1 MLAPVFASDCL
12 FAFSFP
18 GSMPTRVKADLSAL
32 DVRVGG
38 ASDMPG
44 LHKLLSAAGRKL
56 SFTHEHMQADLE
68 AGFFFCL
75 VAAACDELA
84 GAIVYFTLWDV
95 CRCLRLF
102 YMEDFY
108 VQQAWRRCGVGRA
121 LMGSLLDLA
130 RASHSVA
137 VDFRMPVA
145 ACRAAS
151 NICTFFGAQYC
162 TDLISIALD
171 VDAMRCV
178 ANAEGSDACVTVR
191 TMPSDRGGASQLIRE
206 LAAEEGQ
213 EEHCVDG
220 PLPLAAEG
228 AADCAGAPPR
238 PDARFLVAAVPRDGD
253 VQEVVGLAVYAPCF
267 SVEVGRCLKLLALVV
282 RTGWRGRGIGRQ
294 LMGRL
299 CAEGLELRVR
309 KLQWEVLEG
318 ARAMSF
324 YQRLGAQVDTA
335 QRGIEGS
342 FPVPA

>member
-253 VQEVVGLAVYAPCF
+253 VQVRGGKWSAWRCTPRVFPSK
-267 SVEVGRCLKLLALVV
+267 SVAASSCSRWSCA
-282 RTGWRGRGIGRQ
+282 RGG
-294 LMGRL
+294 
-299 CAEGLELRVR
+299 
-309 KLQWEVLEG
+309 G
-318 ARAMSF
+318 AA
-324 YQRLGAQVDTA
+324 
-335 QRGIEGS
+335 GS
-342 FPVPA
+342 GGS